1 MNLLVPLFV
10 ASYVLL
16 QAFDIDLIKPASTQ
30 KDEVSTSEI
39 KVSEKTDEIKNEVVV
54 EKPKEEVKIEEPKVE
69 EKVEEPKEEV
79 KVEEPKVEE
88 ITHEFK
94 KRKRLRNSN
103 YWSWRS
109 WIILS

>member
-1 MNLLVPLFV
+1 MSLLVPLFV

-79 KVEEPKVEE
+79 KVEEPKVEDSPPAE
-88 ITHEFK
+88 ESPENK
-94 KRKRLRNSN
+94 
-103 YWSWRS
+103 
-109 WIILS
+109 

>member
-1 MNLLVPLFV
+1 MSLLVPLFV

-54 EKPKEEVKIEEPKVE
+54 EILYHSRVE
-69 EKVEEPKEEV
+69 MFCFGDDFIDFIMCACVV
-79 KVEEPKVEE
+79 AAM
-88 ITHEFK
+88 EF
-94 KRKRLRNSN
+94 
-103 YWSWRS
+103 SWVWTASSLPLFCQRGKYPLES
-109 WIILS
+109 GMI